1 MDAILIFLV
10 FGIALAVVYVQHY
23 YDIAIS
29 NLITWLCIAIT
40 IVAVA
45 AFLWYPYHT
54 VPFNERVEH
63 VYLCLGIIVCCLI
76 TMAITAYID
85 AATK

>member
-1 MDAILIFLV
+1 MDAILVFLV

-40 IVAVA
+40 IAAVA

-85 AATK
+85 ATTK